1 MTKSA
6 RGIVVASFVVACL
19 PLAAGTLQDPDVV
32 LVSEGIIDVRTAT
45 DGREVVVSVDTASP
59 AHPADGIVDRAF
71 RVQVDPPIAP
81 LSFRGPGQL
90 TYRPSRLA
98 VVSGD
103 ELGWVFSVAGRD
115 AANSTPGLG
124 AYPRLWVAG
133 LSHHWGPAVRVAP
146 ELVATALFSRGCA
159 ADASNPECS
168 QCTAGGPG
176 VQGCLITCETGGD
189 CSASCGD
196 GYFACCSCQYGCR
209 CCKADAFV
217 GGLTLAAPR

>member
-6 RGIVVASFVVACL
+6 RGIVVVSFVAACL

-32 LVSEGIIDVRTAT
+32 LVSEGIVDLSTAT
-45 DGREVVVSVDTASP
+45 DGREVVVSVDTASSG
-59 AHPADGIVDRAF
+59 HPADGIVDRAF

-115 AANSTPGLG
+115 AADSTPGLG
-124 AYPRLWVAG
+124 AYPRLWVVG
-133 LSHHWGPAVRVAP
+133 LSHHWGPAIRLAP
-146 ELVATALFSRGCA
+146 DAVATALFGRG
-159 ADASNPECS
+159 
-168 QCTAGGPG
+168 
-176 VQGCLITCETGGD
+176 
-189 CSASCGD
+189 
-196 GYFACCSCQYGCR
+196 
-209 CCKADAFV
+209 
-217 GGLTLAAPR
+217 